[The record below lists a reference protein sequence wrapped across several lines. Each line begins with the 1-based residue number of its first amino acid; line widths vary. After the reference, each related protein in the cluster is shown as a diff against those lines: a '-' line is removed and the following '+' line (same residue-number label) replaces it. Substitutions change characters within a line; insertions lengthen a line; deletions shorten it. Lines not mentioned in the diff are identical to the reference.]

1 MAVPVTRYAESGG
14 VNIAYQ
20 VFGASAR
27 PKELVLEGR
36 ARAHRS
42 VARPATGDRGHQR
55 LTKCRCVRDGNIPNN
70 WAESRCV
77 MGLFSVVGKQLQHP
91 RGLVGKVLFRWMA
104 SATVAHARWTADLM
118 EVCRDDE
125 IVEIGFGNGA
135 NIGLLAT
142 RASDGHV
149 TGVEVSETAMEMASK
164 NNAAA
169 ISDGRVELHLV
180 TPGAALPID
189 DATFDKACTVATMY
203 VIEDAAAVFT
213 EMYRV
218 LKPGGLA
225 AVTFPVRENF
235 MRFKPAKTEG
245 FHFHELADLEA
256 AFRDAGFAETRTE
269 RNDEV
274 RFGAHSLLGRKPT
287 ANTEPIMSRD

>member
-1 MAVPVTRYAESGG
+1 
-14 VNIAYQ
+14 
-20 VFGASAR
+20 
-27 PKELVLEGR
+27 
-36 ARAHRS
+36 
-42 VARPATGDRGHQR
+42 
-55 LTKCRCVRDGNIPNN
+55 
-70 WAESRCV
+70 

-118 EVCRDDE
+118 EVHRDDE
-125 IVEIGFGNGA
+125 ILEIGFGNGA

-142 RASDGHV
+142 LASDGHV

-164 NNAAA
+164 NNATA
-169 ISDGRVELHLV
+169 ISDGRVMLHLV

-203 VIEDAAAVFT
+203 VIEDPAAMFT

-256 AFRDAGFAETRTE
+256 AFRDAGFDETRTE

-274 RFGAHSLLGRKPT
+274 RFGAHSMLGRKPT
-287 ANTEPIMSRD
+287 ANT